1 MGAIKVCIVLVCLA
15 AAGSGWGFGRSTLKE
30 ETGYERV
37 VRIARKEISVR
48 EISENSSP
56 RIREYLSCVGIKE
69 AAPWCA
75 SFVSWCHKE
84 AGFAQPRTPW
94 SPSLFP
100 KARVVKEPLP
110 GCVFGIYF
118 NALGRVAH
126 CGVVVKLH
134 GGNVYTV
141 EGNTSVAGSREGDG
155 VYARVRHRRTIYCYA
170 DWIGR
175 I

>member
-1 MGAIKVCIVLVCLA
+1 MAKIGILVGFICLA
-15 AAGSGWGFGRSTLKE
+15 VAGSNRGIDSGTIKE
-30 ETGYERV
+30 ETGYERII
-37 VRIARKEISVR
+37 RIATKEIGVR
-48 EISENSSP
+48 ETSNNSSA
-56 RIREYLSCVGIKE
+56 RIDEYNACLGFKKV
-69 AAPWCA
+69 AWCA

-100 KARVVKEPLP
+100 SRRVVKEPLP

-126 CGVVVKLH
+126 CGIVAKLH
-134 GGNVYTV
+134 GDNVYTV

-155 VYARVRHRRTIYCYA
+155 VYARVRHKRTIHCYA